1 MQTRFYTNKE
11 NLIKFLKWVKEN
23 IKDAVIIDSKLK
35 GDDVID
41 LIEKDILTCCG
52 VLVFDKDCEIFKADI
67 NDKDRIEDL
76 ASQNSIS
83 IDFWLCDDS
92 AYSFDFTNYSFY
104 SKTNTKKYPESRIYA
119 DGYYSK
125 EETGKRNQIYNK
137 MASFIKRN
145 SKKYQIVK
153 MWNYYVLDIKEKPRK
168 KKIKED

>member
-41 LIEKDILTCCG
+41 LIEKDILTHCG

-67 NDKDRIEDL
+67 NDEDRIHDL
-76 ASQNSIS
+76 RRQNSIS
-83 IDFWLCDDS
+83 VDFYLCDDS
-92 AYSFDFTNYSFY
+92 AYSFDFTGYNQYSPKKKEKY
-104 SKTNTKKYPESRIYA
+104 STSRIYA
-119 DGYYSK
+119 NGYYSK

-145 SKKYQIVK
+145 SKIYKCHDY
-153 MWNYYVLDIKEKPRK
+153 NNYVLEIKEKPRK